1 MQVSSIFRP
10 MSLALPP
17 LHRWPKPIKRLML
30 FTGAVLCI
38 GIYVLLLAGVIGLL
52 AVLFDFVSIS
62 F

>member
-1 MQVSSIFRP
+1 